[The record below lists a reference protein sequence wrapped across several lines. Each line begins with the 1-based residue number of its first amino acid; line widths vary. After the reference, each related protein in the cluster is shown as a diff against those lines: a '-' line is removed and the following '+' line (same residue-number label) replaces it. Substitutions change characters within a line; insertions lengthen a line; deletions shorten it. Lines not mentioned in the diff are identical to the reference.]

1 MDARIMVVNISPA
14 FGKILRKIF
23 ADKGFEVLVAKDA
36 LEAFQLFI
44 MHPVDLVLTDYF
56 LPQISGAELVRTF
69 RSNPVHRDLP
79 VVVFT
84 SSDDEDVILDCQDA
98 GASLVL
104 DKQMD
109 RNDLIGEVKT
119 LVEAYQEMHTVSGL
133 DQDLAASTSQATTE
147 VMRTMMNMDVVP
159 RQTSF
164 NKVESRGAEVI
175 GSVGVAG
182 VLSGCITIFLSR
194 RLAETVTARMLMMEP
209 GEDIMEDE
217 LVDAVGEM
225 ANMIAGSIKTH
236 LFKKIP
242 LFEIATPTVTVG
254 AEMKRASVA
263 EQPCV
268 LTTFEW
274 EDQEF
279 VVEFLLVSKD
289 KKDDDVILHVMKNK
303 GLEPT
308 AAV

>member
-14 FGKILRKIF
+14 FGKILRKFF

-69 RSNPVHRDLP
+69 RSNPAHRNLP

-84 SSDDEDVILDCQDA
+84 SSDDEDVIQDCEDA

-109 RNDLIGEVKT
+109 RDLLIGEVKK
-119 LVEAYQEMHTVSGL
+119 LVEAYQELQGATGL
-133 DQDLAASTSQATTE
+133 DQDLAASTSQATAE
-147 VMRTMMNMDVVP
+147 VMQTMMNMDIAP
-159 RQTSF
+159 SSTSF
-164 NKVESRGAEVI
+164 SKVESRQAEVI

-182 VLSGCITIFLSR
+182 VLSGCITVFLTR
-194 RLAETVTARMLMMEP
+194 QLAQIVTARMLMMSPEEP
-209 GEDIMEDE
+209 VAEADM
-217 LVDAVGEM
+217 VDAVGEM
-225 ANMIAGSIKTH
+225 ANMIAGNIKTN

-242 LFEIATPTVTVG
+242 LFDIATPNVTVG
-254 AEMKRASVA
+254 VEMKRASVA
-263 EQPCV
+263 EQLCL
-268 LTTFEW
+268 LTAFEW
-274 EDQEF
+274 EGHEF
-279 VVEFLLVSKD
+279 LVEFLLVSKD
-289 KKDDDVILHVMKNK
+289 KEDEDMILHVMKNK
-303 GLEPT
+303 GLEATT
-308 AAV
+308 AV